1 MILSL
6 FDTPSIERVETPEG
20 RVYQKDRVALPS
32 ITRVL
37 SKVFHSD
44 ALDQWIENVGY
55 QQAEFIKNEAAAY
68 GTLFHEAIED
78 QIIHQK
84 PAKSLELVRETAHV
98 LEFFNKFVSEVHA
111 MEYPLYDPSIGVAGT
126 TDCIAK
132 TGNGQLAIIDFKT
145 YRNTI
150 PPEVLSKYFL
160 QVATY
165 AAMVENTLGLKVN
178 HLIILAKKKSTKL
191 QTNYQEYNRDVWIPK
206 IEDMMTRFHFSKR
219 VHEVD
224 SSGQV

>member
-6 FDTPSIERVETPEG
+6 FDTPNIERIDSPEG
-20 RVYQKDRVALPS
+20 RVYQKDGVALPS

-37 SKVFHSD
+37 SEVFHSD
-44 ALDQWIENVGY
+44 ALDQWIDNVGF

-84 PAKSLELVRETAHV
+84 PPKSLELVRETASI

-111 MEYPLYDPSIGVAGT
+111 MEYPLYDQTIGVAGT

-150 PPEVLSKYFL
+150 HPEVLSKYFL

-165 AAMVENTLGLKVN
+165 AAMVENTLGLKVQ
-178 HLIILAKKKSTKL
+178 HLIILAKRKNNKL
-191 QTNYQEYNRDVWIPK
+191 QTNYQEFNRDIWMPK
-206 IEDMMTRFHFSKR
+206 IEDMMAKYSMRPDAEIPF
-219 VHEVD
+219 
-224 SSGQV
+224 

>member
-6 FDTPSIERVETPEG
+6 FNTPNIERIDSPEG
-20 RVYQKDRVALPS
+20 RVYQKDGIALPS
-32 ITRVL
+32 ITHVL
-37 SKVFHSD
+37 SEVFHSD

-55 QQAEFIKNEAAAY
+55 QEAEFIKNEAAAY
-68 GTLFHEAIED
+68 GTLFHKAIED
-78 QIIHQK
+78 QVIHQK
-84 PAKSLELVRETAHV
+84 PPKSLELVRETASV

-111 MEYPLYDPSIGVAGT
+111 MEYPLYDPKIGVAGT

-145 YRNTI
+145 YRNKVH
-150 PPEVLSKYFL
+150 PEVLAKYFL

-178 HLIILAKKKSTKL
+178 HLIILAKKKNAKL
-191 QTNYQEYNRDVWIPK
+191 QTNYQEFNRDLWMPRIN
-206 IEDMMTRFHFSKR
+206 DMMGRYEYALLPDREIPF
-219 VHEVD
+219 
-224 SSGQV
+224 